1 MSQIVAWLPSTI
13 YKRILRQTALEISN
27 TRTVSTWGQP
37 QQAWYSQLKNLDDLE
52 KLMKVRTGHHSDKH
66 DTLGCEPL
74 NHTLWDSPGSFL
86 LAHSKERTLLHWTH
100 KISGWR
106 KCVYLHLKSIKQCQQ
121 STACVFPIPVPWF
134 GAVLVL
140 FWAREL
146 TEVLV

>member
-74 NHTLWDSPGSFL
+74 ILQGPFFWPTQKKGHFYTD
-86 LAHSKERTLLHWTH
+86 WTH

>member
-1 MSQIVAWLPSTI
+1 MSQIVAWLPSAI

-74 NHTLWDSPGSFL
+74 NHTLQGPFFWPTQKKGHFHTD
-86 LAHSKERTLLHWTH
+86 WTH

-121 STACVFPIPVPWF
+121 SRACAFPIPVPWF

-140 FWAREL
+140 FWARKL